1 MENLTT
7 TRICY
12 KCDYETRTATET
24 CPNCGHRLRTAQ
36 QIRML
41 GWLLTAIGGGLTVCM
56 ALLTVAV
63 AGIMVPPFNRH
74 ASTRFTGGPEA
85 ALLIFSIFGFVM
97 LFGLTSVFAGIWQ
110 IRYGRRNKHLTA
122 IILTLAVV
130 FIVLGVLVQI
140 LL

>member
-1 MENLTT
+1 
-7 TRICY
+7 
-12 KCDYETRTATET
+12 
-24 CPNCGHRLRTAQ
+24 
-36 QIRML
+36 ML
-41 GWLLTAIGGGLTVCM
+41 GWLLMVIGGGLTIFM
-56 ALLTVAV
+56 AVLTVVV

-74 ASTRFTGGPEA
+74 TSSRFMGGPEA
-85 ALLIFSIFGFVM
+85 ALLIFGIFGFVM

-110 IRYGRRNKHLTA
+110 IRYGRRNKHLTT